1 MNPNSP
7 NKRLHWILWTVQG
20 LLAVAF
26 GAAGMMKMT
35 VSMEQFVQN
44 GGGPLVE
51 AFGMGLVRFIG
62 WSEFLGAL
70 GLVLPSALR
79 IRPVLSVWAAAGIAI
94 IMVLATVHHA
104 MAGESVA
111 ATLALLALA
120 LLVVWG
126 RSTQAV
132 IRSKS

>member
-1 MNPNSP
+1 MKTNSP
-7 NKRLHWILWTVQG
+7 NKGWHWALWTVQG
-20 LLAVAF
+20 LLAAAF
-26 GAAGMMKMT
+26 GAAGVMKMT
-35 VSMEQFVQN
+35 VSMEQFVQS
-44 GGGPLVE
+44 GGGPLVD

-79 IRPVLSVWAAAGIAI
+79 IKPVLTVWAAAGIAV

-104 MAGESVA
+104 MAGDSVV
-111 ATLALLALA
+111 ATLSLLVLA

-126 RSTQAV
+126 RSTKAV
-132 IRSKS
+132 IRA

>member
-79 IRPVLSVWAAAGIAI
+79 IRPVLTVWAAAGIAI

-104 MAGESVA
+104 MGGESVA

>member
-1 MNPNSP
+1 
-7 NKRLHWILWTVQG
+7 
-20 LLAVAF
+20 
-26 GAAGMMKMT
+26 MKMT
-35 VSMEQFVQN
+35 VSMEQFVQS
-44 GGGPLVE
+44 GGGPLVD

-79 IRPVLSVWAAAGIAI
+79 FKPVLTVWAAAGIAV

-104 MAGESVA
+104 MAGDSVV
-111 ATLALLALA
+111 ATLALLVLA

-126 RSTQAV
+126 RSIKAV
-132 IRSKS
+132 IRA

>member
-1 MNPNSP
+1 MKTNSP
-7 NKRLHWILWTVQG
+7 NKGWHWALWTVQG
-20 LLAVAF
+20 LLAAAF
-26 GAAGMMKMT
+26 GAAGVMKMT
-35 VSMEQFVQN
+35 VSMEQFVQS
-44 GGGPLVE
+44 GGGPLVD

-79 IRPVLSVWAAAGIAI
+79 IKPVLTVWAAVGIAI

-104 MAGESVA
+104 MAGDSVV
-111 ATLALLALA
+111 ATLALLVLA

-126 RSTQAV
+126 RSIKAV
-132 IRSKS
+132 IRA

>member
-1 MNPNSP
+1 MTLNSP
-7 NKRLHWILWTVQG
+7 TNRWHWTLWTVQG
-20 LLAVAF
+20 LLALAF

-62 WSEFLGAL
+62 WSEFLGAV
-70 GLVLPSALR
+70 GLVLPSVLR
-79 IRPVLSVWAAAGIAI
+79 IRPVLTVWAAAGIAI

-104 MAGESVA
+104 MAGESVV

-126 RSTQAV
+126 RSTKAM
-132 IRSKS
+132 IASKS